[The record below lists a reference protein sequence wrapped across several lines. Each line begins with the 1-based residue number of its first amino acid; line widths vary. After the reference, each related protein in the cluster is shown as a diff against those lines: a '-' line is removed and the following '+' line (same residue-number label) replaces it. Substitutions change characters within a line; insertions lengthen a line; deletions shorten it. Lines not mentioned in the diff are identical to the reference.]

1 MAILFFRLIAKY
13 IVPHKWLAFVL
24 VGGQIFESGFDAGMR
39 MSFKFIIDEA
49 IVPKDYGRLLLI
61 LIWLGIGA
69 IFLTFSAIVG
79 DFFWARF
86 GSLVLNEIRRCLFDR
101 VQSLSMEFFGRR
113 AIGDIMNCF
122 LSDITTV
129 ENSLVIALPSGI
141 LGVSNII
148 FSGCL
153 LLSLDW
159 QLATLSCIGLTICL
173 IAPQFLMETATKES
187 YHLRQKEGYLA
198 SILEEN
204 LTSQSAIK
212 IFGLESRMS
221 KKFGKDLRDLME
233 VAVRA
238 NFLAYLVQRIPTLSF
253 ILLHLFILTIGAVM
267 AFAEWISVGTLVS
280 YQVLFIGLSSA
291 VSSLTWV
298 IPYLVDGVAAM
309 RRINHL
315 LAEMP
320 QVRDAPNAVKLSSFD
335 REICFDNVT
344 FNYSQE
350 RTGVK
355 NISLQ
360 INKGEFV
367 VFVGASGSGKT
378 TLINLLARFYDPDF
392 GRILIDGNDLRHI
405 TQRSLRS
412 QIGLVSQDV
421 ILFNCSV
428 RENIRM
434 GLLSASDE
442 EIENAAKA
450 AEIHD
455 FIVSLPQGYDTPVG
469 EKGGQ
474 LSGGQRQRIALARAL
489 VRNPAILI
497 LDEATSAIDPF
508 TEAGILAT
516 IDRIAKE
523 RTVIAITHRLD
534 RAQRANIIFMLHEGR
549 LIAQGRHEDLVAQG
563 GIYAWFWQNN
573 KSN

>member
-1 MAILFFRLIAKY
+1 MRLIAKY
-13 IVPHKWLAFVL
+13 IRPHKWLAIAL
-24 VGGQIFESGFDAGMR
+24 VSGQIFESGFDAGMR
-39 MSFKFIIDEA
+39 ISFKFIIDEA

-69 IFLTFSAIVG
+69 IILSLFSIVG
-79 DFFWARF
+79 DFFWAKF
-86 GSLVLNEIRRCLFDR
+86 GSLVLNEIRRSLFDR
-101 VQSLSMEFFGRR
+101 VQTLSMEFFARR
-113 AIGDIMNCF
+113 STGDIINCF

-141 LGVSNII
+141 LGISNII
-148 FSGCL
+148 FSSFL

-159 QLATLSCIGLTICL
+159 QLATLSCIGLTISL
-173 IAPQFLMETATKES
+173 LAPQFLMETATKEG
-187 YHLRQKEGYLA
+187 YRLRQKEGYIA

-204 LTSQSAIK
+204 LTSQSVIK
-212 IFGLESRMS
+212 MFGLENRIS
-221 KKFGKDLRDLME
+221 KKFGKDLRDLMQ

-253 ILLHLFILTIGAVM
+253 TLLHLFILTIGAVM
-267 AFAEWISVGTLVS
+267 TFAEWISVGTLVS
-280 YQVLFIGLSSA
+280 YQILFIGLSSA

-298 IPYLVDGVAAM
+298 IPYLVAGVAAM
-309 RRINHL
+309 QRINHL
-315 LAEMP
+315 LAEIP
-320 QVRDAPNAVKLSSFD
+320 QIIDAPDAVKLISFD

-344 FNYSQE
+344 FSYAPE
-350 RTGVK
+350 KRGIK
-355 NISLQ
+355 NVSLRIQ
-360 INKGEFV
+360 KGEFA
-367 VFVGASGSGKT
+367 VFVGTSGAGKST
-378 TLINLLARFYDPDF
+378 IINLLTRLYDPEF
-392 GRILIDGNDLRHI
+392 GRILIDGIDLRHV

-412 QIGLVSQDV
+412 QIGLVSQDI

-442 EIENAAKA
+442 EIKNAAKA

-455 FIVSLPQGYDTPVG
+455 FILSLPQGYDTCIG

-497 LDEATSAIDPF
+497 LDEATSALDPF

-523 RTVIAITHRLD
+523 RTVIAITHHFQQ
-534 RAQRANIIFMLHEGR
+534 AQRADIIFMLHEGR
-549 LIAQGRHEDLVAQG
+549 LIAKGRHEDLIQQG
-563 GIYAWFWQNN
+563 GIYTWFWQNN